1 MSRWLLALGAAAAAA
16 PTLAQHV
23 NHDAQ
28 HAGHDAAAVAAPEAG
43 PPPAA
48 LSGPAHA
55 ADSIFDPARMAA
67 ARAQLRAEHGDVRTH
82 LVLADRLETAA
93 LGGDEAYR
101 WDLQG
106 WYGGDYHK
114 LWVKTEGAG
123 APGDNPRSVEVQAL
137 WSRAVM
143 PFFDFQAGVR
153 RDFRP
158 SPERTHLMLGMQGL
172 LPGRFAIEG
181 AAFIAEGG
189 DVTARFEGEYDV
201 RITQRLILQPRVE
214 LDFAA
219 QTLPALGVG
228 SGLGA
233 AEAGLRL
240 RYEVRREL
248 APYVGLRWTRK
259 VGETADLARAA
270 GEDPRD
276 AGIVLGVRA
285 WF

>member
-1 MSRWLLALGAAAAAA
+1 MRRWLVVLLAAAASPAF
-16 PTLAQHV
+16 
-23 NHDAQ
+23 AQ
-28 HAGHDAAAVAAPEAG
+28 HAGREPAAPDHEPATHGAG

-48 LSGPAHA
+48 LSGPTHA
-55 ADSIFDPARMAA
+55 ADTIFDTERMAA
-67 ARAQLRAEHGDVRTH
+67 ARALLRAEHGALRTH
-82 LVLADRLETAA
+82 LVLADRLETVA
-93 LGGDEAYR
+93 LDGGERYR

-114 LWVKTEGAG
+114 VWLKSEGEGAS
-123 APGDNPRSVEVQAL
+123 GDNPQTVEVQAL

-153 RDFRP
+153 RDARP
-158 SPERTHLMLGMQGL
+158 SPERTHLVLGMQGL
-172 LPGRFAIEG
+172 LPGRLAIEG

-189 DVTARFEGEYDV
+189 DVSARFEGEYDV
-201 RITQRLILQPRVE
+201 RITQRLVLQPRVE

-219 QTLPALGVG
+219 QTRPELGVG
-228 SGLGA
+228 SGLSA
-233 AEAGLRL
+233 VDAGLRL

-248 APYVGLRWTRK
+248 APYLGLLWTRK
-259 VGETADLARAA
+259 VGTTADLARAA
-270 GEDPRD
+270 GEDPRE